1 MTVCPEL
8 DLANHFR
15 FIVMYDDGSEDVFAV
30 PESTLDQGDLGVLRI
45 IAGEWQRDGFIKEGR
60 IVALRVPG
68 RFVLH

>member
-30 PESTLDQGDLGVLRI
+30 PEATLDQGPDALQI
-45 IAGEWQRDGFIKEGR
+45 IAAEWQADGFIKEGR

>member
-30 PESTLDQGDLGVLRI
+30 PEATLDQGLDALQI
-45 IAGEWQRDGFIKEGR
+45 IAAEWQADRFIKEGR
-60 IVALRVPG
+60 VVALRVPG

>member
-1 MTVCPEL
+1 MTACPEL

-30 PESTLDQGDLGVLRI
+30 PEATLDQGLDALQI
-45 IAGEWQRDGFIKEGR
+45 IAAEWQADGFIKEGR